1 MQRQQQQP
9 DLSMVVMHSQDA
21 SIMSHLQMPM
31 VRLQVQTAMPFII
44 MQQVTMPPA
53 IMVQRFCIMVQA
65 ALSSH
70 VQVIFIPPVHFSIF
84 MVQRGIMSHCE
95 PVGMGV
101 MLLPVIAGM
110 LIPVRSIIM
119 LVMAQTPFAKS
130 VTLSKVF
137 LPNIIEKSPQFMQVL
152 CCENSTKANYFVKL
166 TKVVKLVLNC
176 AKNSKFVGF

>member
-9 DLSMVVMHSQDA
+9 ALSMVVMHSQDA
-21 SIMSHLQMPM
+21 WIISPHILSPLVQVTRTPLSVMSHLHIPM
-31 VRLQVQTAMPFII
+31 VRLHVQTAMPFII
-44 MQQVTMPPA
+44 MQQLTMPPP

-65 ALSSH
+65 ALSSQ

-119 LVMAQTPFAKS
+119 LVMA
-130 VTLSKVF
+130 
-137 LPNIIEKSPQFMQVL
+137 
-152 CCENSTKANYFVKL
+152 
-166 TKVVKLVLNC
+166 
-176 AKNSKFVGF
+176 